1 MIYPGMT
8 GTDGMTEAMTEIV
21 ETTAA
26 MTGIVATIVIA
37 ATTGTEETIAAM
49 TEIVAMATVV
59 MTGGTIAGMT
69 VEMTG
74 TTVMIVAVNETA
86 GMTGTAEIT
95 TGGTIGEVQRRR

>member
-49 TEIVAMATVV
+49 TG
-59 MTGGTIAGMT
+59 TGEMT
-69 VEMTG
+69 VGKE
-74 TTVMIVAVNETA
+74 TTHQSPQPSNFCSEKNLS
-86 GMTGTAEIT
+86 
-95 TGGTIGEVQRRR
+95 QLLFF